1 MKRKELVKLATV
13 NGIKKA
19 NTTKSVVLV
28 ELLNEMSVSTD
39 VKVKGRPIDITS
51 KRQIRLAELN
61 EKRENGTLK
70 KGRPINNDSKRQLRL
85 AELDEK
91 RSNGTLKKGR
101 PVNSNSKRQIRLAEL
116 AKKRLNGTLSKGR
129 NIDPNSKRQIAL
141 TAKATKLVETVEVEV
156 EVKS

>member
-51 KRQIRLAELN
+51 KRQIRIAELN
-61 EKRENGTLK
+61 
-70 KGRPINNDSKRQLRL
+70 
-85 AELDEK
+85 EK

-101 PVNSNSKRQIRLAEL
+101 PIDITSKRQIRIAAKAAKLAEM
-116 AKKRLNGTLSKGR
+116 
-129 NIDPNSKRQIAL
+129 
-141 TAKATKLVETVEVEV
+141 VEVE
-156 EVKS
+156 S